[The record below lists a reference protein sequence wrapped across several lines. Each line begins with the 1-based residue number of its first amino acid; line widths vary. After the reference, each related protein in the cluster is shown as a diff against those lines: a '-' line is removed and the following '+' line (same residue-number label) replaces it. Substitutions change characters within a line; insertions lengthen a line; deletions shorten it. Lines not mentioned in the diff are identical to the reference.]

1 MRDIHEIIAEHE
13 AVERRLLGNP
23 GERLSDLVE
32 LEVQQ
37 VEAAE
42 ESEQEDDDDASD
54 GQTGMDDASI
64 PEIDDPSPLP
74 DSESEWQ
81 AAAEA
86 EEETADE
93 DVPQPVIGQDDV
105 EDVAVDAGSVTELEE
120 IDAESELYTDGDQFD
135 FEGIGDAG
143 GGVPES
149 ISESDNPD
157 PENTVQAPD
166 ETDDDEPMP
175 ELPWGETEPVV
186 TFQSLSESKVDW
198 ERAEEDPGF
207 QGFTQSPPMTQAQL
221 DATDLTDPSLTYEQR
236 EEKQYAWG
244 QKISESIAEDLA
256 REISPMF
263 DELRKHAS
271 DTVHIFVA
279 EQTLLATL
287 LRPRG

>member
-37 VEAAE
+37 VESAE

-54 GQTGMDDASI
+54 GQTGMDDAPV
-64 PEIDDPSPLP
+64 PEINDPPPLP

-81 AAAEA
+81 AATEA
-86 EEETADE
+86 EEETEDE
-93 DVPQPVIGQDDV
+93 DVPQPVLGQDDA
-105 EDVAVDAGSVTELEE
+105 EDVELDAGSVTELDEDSAELPTSFETEFEE
-120 IDAESELYTDGDQFD
+120 QEEFDLDNSFVSEEES
-135 FEGIGDAG
+135 AG
-143 GGVPES
+143 NDE
-149 ISESDNPD
+149 
-157 PENTVQAPD
+157 TVQAPD

-198 ERAEEDPGF
+198 ERAEDDPGF
-207 QGFTQSPPMTQAQL
+207 QGFTQSPPMTQSQL

-236 EEKQYAWG
+236 AEKQYAYG

-263 DELRKHAS
+263 SELRQHAS
-271 DTVHIFVA
+271 DTVHNYTQ
-279 EQTLLATL
+279 EQTLLATM
-287 LRPRG
+287 LRPR